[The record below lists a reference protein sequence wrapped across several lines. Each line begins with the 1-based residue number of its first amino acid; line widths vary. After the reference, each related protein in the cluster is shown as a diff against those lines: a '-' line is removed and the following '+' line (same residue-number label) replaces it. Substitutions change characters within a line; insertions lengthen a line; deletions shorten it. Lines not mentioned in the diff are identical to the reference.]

1 MCRVFGAKAG
11 IPEDPV
17 TGSAYTVLGPYWKA
31 KTGVSTFN
39 AHQCSKR
46 GGDVIVQVTDTD
58 RVIVGGK
65 ATGVMQGTLFY

>member
-1 MCRVFGAKAG
+1 VFGAKAG

-17 TGSAYTVLGPYWKA
+17 TGSVYTVLGPYWKS
-31 KTGVSTFN
+31 KTGRTSFN

-46 GGDVIVQVTDTD
+46 GGDVTVEVQDTG

-65 ATGVMQGTLFY
+65 ATEVMQGTLFY